1 MRHHDACIGALG
13 GDAEDRDVLP
23 DIHHGLVGIDLALHV
38 LHDEV
43 RGEACRV
50 FSELKKLFAEK
61 LFHAGGDAF
70 VGRVMG

>member
-1 MRHHDACIGALG
+1 MRHMTPVSVRSGATRRIGMSFQ
-13 GDAEDRDVLP
+13 
-23 DIHHGLVGIDLALHV
+23 IYVGIDLALHV